1 MLEVS
6 QLAVTYGQH
15 RALKG
20 VALGVKPGEIV
31 VILGANGAG
40 KTSLLK
46 AVAGMIPSEAGSQVR
61 LDGHGLSG
69 QPPHRIVEAGLALVP
84 EGRGIFGDLSVR
96 ENLLLGAFA
105 QRARADQQA
114 NLDRVLGLFPKLA
127 ERSAQLAR
135 TMSGGEQ
142 QMVAIGR
149 ALMSAPTILM
159 LDEPSLGLSPLLC
172 TELFKALRAVRAT
185 GVGILLVEQNARQS
199 LAIADRAYLLENG
212 QITGQGPAAQ
222 LANDPAVQA
231 AYLGGAA
238 AKKVTPLAGAVTAG
252 GAAARAPG
260 AADMTPAAIA
270 AQALAAVTGAR
281 IGGYGTPTRT
291 TSADALVPTRISEL
305 VRVATQRQAQDVE
318 AQRGAAGASANAGHP
333 APDRAMAERAMAE
346 LKASGT
352 LDEALA
358 RIEAAAARV
367 APAPVVAPGLE
378 VWRRPGLE
386 IYRRRDDGQL
396 HKD

>member
-46 AVAGMIPSEAGSQVR
+46 AVAGMIPAEAGSQVR

-127 ERSAQLAR
+127 ERTRRPPKGTGSRSAMTAQMWPNGAMSCAMVSRYVAADEQQTMKSKVLSGNWS
-135 TMSGGEQ
+135 MSG
-142 QMVAIGR
+142 
-149 ALMSAPTILM
+149 
-159 LDEPSLGLSPLLC
+159 
-172 TELFKALRAVRAT
+172 LR
-185 GVGILLVEQNARQS
+185 
-199 LAIADRAYLLENG
+199 
-212 QITGQGPAAQ
+212 
-222 LANDPAVQA
+222 
-231 AYLGGAA
+231 
-238 AKKVTPLAGAVTAG
+238 
-252 GAAARAPG
+252 
-260 AADMTPAAIA
+260 
-270 AQALAAVTGAR
+270 
-281 IGGYGTPTRT
+281 
-291 TSADALVPTRISEL
+291 
-305 VRVATQRQAQDVE
+305 
-318 AQRGAAGASANAGHP
+318 
-333 APDRAMAERAMAE
+333 
-346 LKASGT
+346 
-352 LDEALA
+352 
-358 RIEAAAARV
+358 
-367 APAPVVAPGLE
+367 
-378 VWRRPGLE
+378 
-386 IYRRRDDGQL
+386 
-396 HKD
+396 

>member
-46 AVAGMIPSEAGSQVR
+46 AVAGMIPAEAGSQVR

-149 ALMSAPTILM
+149 GLMAEPRLLI
-159 LDEPSLGLSPLLC
+159 LDEPSLGLSPLLV
-172 TELFKALRAVRAT
+172 EEMFSLIRRLHGDGLSV
-185 GVGILLVEQNARQS
+185 LLVEQNVAQS
-199 LAIADRAYLLENG
+199 LDIAQRAYVLENG
-212 QITGQGPAAQ
+212 SLRFTGTPAEL
-222 LANDPAVQA
+222 LASRELKQ
-231 AYLGGAA
+231 AYLG
-238 AKKVTPLAGAVTAG
+238 
-252 GAAARAPG
+252 
-260 AADMTPAAIA
+260 M
-270 AQALAAVTGAR
+270 
-281 IGGYGTPTRT
+281 
-291 TSADALVPTRISEL
+291 
-305 VRVATQRQAQDVE
+305 
-318 AQRGAAGASANAGHP
+318 
-333 APDRAMAERAMAE
+333 
-346 LKASGT
+346 
-352 LDEALA
+352 
-358 RIEAAAARV
+358 
-367 APAPVVAPGLE
+367 
-378 VWRRPGLE
+378 
-386 IYRRRDDGQL
+386 
-396 HKD
+396 